1 MDEITLP
8 RLKSAVN
15 RGKVGG
21 YRLHTVGPTNIE
33 YITYQNVELLEFR
46 EYLLNGVPGTSD
58 E

>member
-1 MDEITLP
+1 M
-8 RLKSAVN
+8 RLHFRALN
-15 RGKVGG
+15 RGTGGG
-21 YRLHTVGPTNIE
+21 YRLRTVSPTIIE

>member
-1 MDEITLP
+1 M
-8 RLKSAVN
+8 RLHFRALN
-15 RGKVGG
+15 RGTGGG